1 MIEVICDLD
10 GVLYRGD
17 VAVPGAPEALRRLT
31 ETHARIT
38 YLTNNSTRTPAQ
50 VASKIEVVTGVSTDP
65 SQVITSSQA
74 AASLLTL
81 EDQPTMVVGEKGV
94 VDALTGV
101 GVEITQDPEKAGSVV
116 VGLDRNVTYDNIAR
130 ASAAVRSGARF
141 LATNTDPTL
150 PTATGFLPG
159 AGSLVAAIATAAGR
173 VPEVAGKPH
182 QAIRDLVRSRGIDE
196 AWVIGDRM
204 DTDVAMATAEPD
216 WSSIL
221 VLTGA
226 TTSDDDVSAAD
237 HVVPDFE
244 SAVDLVLSRASRQ

>member
-17 VAVPGAPEALRRLT
+17 LAVPGAPEALRRLT
-31 ETHARIT
+31 ENQARIT
-38 YLTNNSTRTPAQ
+38 YVTNNSTRTPAQ
-50 VASKIEVVTGVSTDP
+50 AATKIEVVTGVSTDP
-65 SQVITSSQA
+65 SQVVTSSQA

-81 EDQPTMVVGEKGV
+81 EDQPTMAVGEKGV
-94 VDALTGV
+94 VDALAQF
-101 GVEITQDPEKAGSVV
+101 GVEMTEDPEKAGSVV
-116 VGLDRNVTYDNIAR
+116 VGLDRNVTYDTIAR

-159 AGSLVAAIATAAGR
+159 AGALVAAIATAAGR
-173 VPEVAGKPH
+173 DPEVAGKPH
-182 QAIRDLVRSRGIDE
+182 QAIRDLVRSRGIKE
-196 AWVIGDRM
+196 AWVVGDRM
-204 DTDVAMATAEPD
+204 DTDIALATAEPE
-216 WSSIL
+216 WCSIL

-226 TTSDDDVSAAD
+226 STIDHDVSAAD

-244 SAVDLVLSRASRQ
+244 SAVDLVLSRAGQQ

>member
-17 VAVPGAPEALRRLT
+17 VAVSGAPEALRRLT

-94 VDALTGV
+94 VDALARV
-101 GVEITQDPEKAGSVV
+101 GIEITEDPEKAGSVV

-182 QAIRDLVRSRGIDE
+182 QAMRDLVKSRGIDE

-204 DTDVAMATAEPD
+204 DTDVAMATAEPE